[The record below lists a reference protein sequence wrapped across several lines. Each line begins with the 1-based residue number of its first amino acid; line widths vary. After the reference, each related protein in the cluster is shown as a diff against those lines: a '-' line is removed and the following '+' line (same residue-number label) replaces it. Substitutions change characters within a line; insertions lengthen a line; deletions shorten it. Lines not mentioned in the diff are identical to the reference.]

1 MKKIIGVALI
11 LVVVLFALPFVVR
24 QAQDTGQDPQPTA
37 QEEAALPDSGH
48 TLRVKGSDGQVTEMD
63 LNQYL
68 WGVVAAEMPAS
79 FSQEALKAQAVAAR
93 TYALNK
99 GPSFNH
105 PDADLCTDYACCQA
119 WIARGNWGDKAA
131 EYTNKITTA
140 VAETGNQVILYQGQ
154 LIDAVFHSSSS
165 AATQDAVEVWG
176 NSVPYLQSVDS
187 PEGEGVPN
195 YESQVTLTTQEFK
208 DAFLKAQGIPGLWG
222 IDTRALTKVIRES
235 GVMNGM
241 ITTDLTHVDM
251 DKIHSYRVTNAVES
265 TSVTE
270 MTRRENPEKT
280 CTVALMDY
288 GYKENIRREL
298 EKRGAE
304 VIVCPYN
311 TTADELKALNIDG
324 VMLSN
329 GPGDPADNIEVIENL
344 KKIMNM
350 GKPLFGICLGH
361 QLLALA
367 NGFVAVS
374 GALYANL
381 YMQYDNTSG
390 SGKVVL
396 ALASVIIGI
405 TVFSKVRIISDTTAV
420 IFGAIIYSLCLNYLV
435 LVDSDGIYLKL
446 LNAVMF
452 AVILIFNEKITDIT
466 SGKAKHKR
474 TVSEK

>member
-119 WIARGNWGDKAA
+119 WIARDKAQGNWGDKAA

-176 NSVPYLQSVDS
+176 NSVPRS
-187 PEGEGVPN
+187 
-195 YESQVTLTTQEFK
+195 
-208 DAFLKAQGIPGLWG
+208 AGL
-222 IDTRALTKVIRES
+222 ISIS
-235 GVMNGM
+235 
-241 ITTDLTHVDM
+241 I
-251 DKIHSYRVTNAVES
+251 SSS
-265 TSVTE
+265 TS
-270 MTRRENPEKT
+270 
-280 CTVALMDY
+280 
-288 GYKENIRREL
+288 G
-298 EKRGAE
+298 
-304 VIVCPYN
+304 
-311 TTADELKALNIDG
+311 
-324 VMLSN
+324 
-329 GPGDPADNIEVIENL
+329 
-344 KKIMNM
+344 
-350 GKPLFGICLGH
+350 
-361 QLLALA
+361 
-367 NGFVAVS
+367 
-374 GALYANL
+374 
-381 YMQYDNTSG
+381 
-390 SGKVVL
+390 
-396 ALASVIIGI
+396 
-405 TVFSKVRIISDTTAV
+405 
-420 IFGAIIYSLCLNYLV
+420 
-435 LVDSDGIYLKL
+435 
-446 LNAVMF
+446 
-452 AVILIFNEKITDIT
+452 
-466 SGKAKHKR
+466 
-474 TVSEK
+474 